1 MNNKFSVG
9 IFLTICLMVAG
20 SVAGQKKQK
29 PWTEWSKND
38 AQKVLNDSPWAH
50 LQVDQDFIE
59 ANPLKPRSI
68 DSETEARLKQNEGMT
83 YGIRFFSARPIRQAF
98 VRMIQLQRKELT
110 ADMVTRLTTFAET
123 PSENLMVVAVTV
135 ENPDANLLGKAMQIF
150 RNSTTTKLK
159 AGTYM
164 ERSDGKRVY
173 IEQYTPPGGDGF
185 GARFIFPRMLD
196 GKPFLNPEFT
206 IVRFVSEL
214 SEPETTI
221 KLHMTYKVSEM
232 MLDGK
237 LEF

>member
-1 MNNKFSVG
+1 M
-9 IFLTICLMVAG
+9 
-20 SVAGQKKQK
+20 QKK
-29 PWTEWSKND
+29 
-38 AQKVLNDSPWAH
+38 
-50 LQVDQDFIE
+50 
-59 ANPLKPRSI
+59 
-68 DSETEARLKQNEGMT
+68 
-83 YGIRFFSARPIRQAF
+83 
-98 VRMIQLQRKELT
+98 EL
-110 ADMVTRLTTFAET
+110 APDMVSRLNTFAET
-123 PSENLMVVAVTV
+123 PSENLMVIAVTV
-135 ENPDANLLGKAMQIF
+135 ENPDANMLGKAMQIF

-159 AGTYM
+159 ASTYM

-196 GKPFLNPEFT
+196 GKPFLNPELT

-214 SEPETTI
+214 SELETTI